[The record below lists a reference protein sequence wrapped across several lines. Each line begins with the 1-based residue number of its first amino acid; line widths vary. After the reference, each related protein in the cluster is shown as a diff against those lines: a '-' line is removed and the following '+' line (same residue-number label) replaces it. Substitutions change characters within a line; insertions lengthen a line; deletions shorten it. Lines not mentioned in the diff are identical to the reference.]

1 MKSISFLSLFTAFSL
16 FATVPP
22 EGFSKLFN
30 EKNLD
35 GWWGLK
41 TENPE
46 NWLSMP
52 ADLFKKKWDKSQI
65 DIHKHWRVEDGILVN
80 DGQGL
85 FLSTEKNYQDFEL
98 LLEYKTVAGADSG
111 IYLRGVPQVQIWD
124 TTKEGGKWK
133 LGADRGSGGLWNN
146 GKSGSRGRDPLLH
159 ADKPFGQWN
168 KFHIIMKGDLVT
180 VRLNEKLVVHRAPL
194 INYWDRKTPLPKRK
208 PIVEKGPIQLQTH
221 GGKISWRNI
230 FIKELKPSCCD
241 DEEFESVF
249 NGKNFNGWMGPTENY
264 QITEGSIQCI
274 KGKGGTIYTKDKY
287 NDFIVDFE
295 FKLPPGGNN
304 GLAIRYPGKGNPAYN
319 GLCEL
324 QVLDSEHSRYAKLDP
339 RQYHGSAYGIAA
351 ARRGFLKETG
361 KWNHQEVTVQGSHVI
376 VILNG
381 SLILDS
387 DLSKAESFMANKKH
401 PGLKNIEG
409 HFGFAGHN
417 DPVAFR
423 NIRIKRL

>member
-1 MKSISFLSLFTAFSL
+1 MKSISFLSFFTAFSL

-52 ADLFKKKWDKSQI
+52 AGLFKKKWDKSQV

-159 ADKPFGQWN
+159 ADKPLGQWN